1 MILLIPGILG
11 NCWLLSA
18 LAVLAERED
27 LVRKV
32 MVTRDFCTAGAYQ
45 VRILVSELLI
55 SHNLSYLA
63 HNKGCESFLQN
74 IHLICSFRD
83 SEYIIP
89 SGPTVPGRPLDH
101 RPRRRPSAL

>member
-1 MILLIPGILG
+1 MYFSGILG

-45 VRILVSELLI
+45 VRSSSTRKRSFSFRGTQQNVRVSCDIYNCLGPSEI
-55 SHNLSYLA
+55 HNL
-63 HNKGCESFLQN
+63 
-74 IHLICSFRD
+74 
-83 SEYIIP
+83 
-89 SGPTVPGRPLDH
+89 GRQVVKEVL
-101 RPRRRPSAL
+101 

>member
-1 MILLIPGILG
+1 MYTRVYFELIPISGILG

-45 VRILVSELLI
+45 VREMHHAIGF
-55 SHNLSYLA
+55 
-63 HNKGCESFLQN
+63 KGYATFMQL
-74 IHLICSFRD
+74 F
-83 SEYIIP
+83 
-89 SGPTVPGRPLDH
+89 
-101 RPRRRPSAL
+101 

>member
-1 MILLIPGILG
+1 MFLLIPGILG

-45 VRILVSELLI
+45 VHAEALIYFPHLRYSSADAHRLYLFDLVCFILPPGS
-55 SHNLSYLA
+55 
-63 HNKGCESFLQN
+63 
-74 IHLICSFRD
+74 
-83 SEYIIP
+83 
-89 SGPTVPGRPLDH
+89 TVPRRPLDH
-101 RPRRRPSAL
+101 RPRRRPIAM